1 MAEPLNVRVVSPDR
15 LVYEGPASSVVA
27 PAWDGRVGILP
38 DHAPMITLL
47 GVGELVID
55 VRGGGSESFFV
66 ARGVLKVE
74 GRDLTVLSEYA
85 SDEEPDEIPEG
96 AVLDPDEL
104 REAAE
109 TAE

>member
-1 MAEPLNVRVVSPDR
+1 
-15 LVYEGPASSVVA
+15 
-27 PAWDGRVGILP
+27 
-38 DHAPMITLL
+38 
-47 GVGELVID
+47 
-55 VRGGGSESFFV
+55 V